1 MDRKLLFLEIAGGAF
16 VACGSLFMR
25 QLYTLCGGELLGI
38 LFGAVNG
45 SMWEAC
51 KTLLLP
57 YLLWSVLETLTL
69 RLRVHRF
76 TVVKALA
83 LYTLGFVY
91 LSLRVTGCADLFA
104 SAVAMAAATLWSLFL
119 YHAGVPLRWLFA
131 PSLVLLF
138 LFAALYCSLTP
149 FPPHTALF
157 FDKATGMY
165 GIIPRSYDCGAAA
178 LGAFFHSRNLF

>member
-57 YLLWSVLETLTL
+57 YLLWAVLETLTL

-83 LYTLGFVY
+83 LYRLGFDY
-91 LSLRVTGCADLFA
+91 LSPRVTG
-104 SAVAMAAATLWSLFL
+104 
-119 YHAGVPLRWLFA
+119 
-131 PSLVLLF
+131 
-138 LFAALYCSLTP
+138 
-149 FPPHTALF
+149 
-157 FDKATGMY
+157 
-165 GIIPRSYDCGAAA
+165 
-178 LGAFFHSRNLF
+178 

>member
-57 YLLWSVLETLTL
+57 YLLWAVLETLTL

-83 LYTLGFVY
+83 LYT
-91 LSLRVTGCADLFA
+91 A
-104 SAVAMAAATLWSLFL
+104 SAVAVAAATLWSLFL

>member
-1 MDRKLLFLEIAGGAF
+1 M
-16 VACGSLFMR
+16 
-25 QLYTLCGGELLGI
+25 
-38 LFGAVNG
+38 
-45 SMWEAC
+45 
-51 KTLLLP
+51 
-57 YLLWSVLETLTL
+57 

-104 SAVAMAAATLWSLFL
+104 SAVAVAAATLWSLFL

-178 LGAFFHSRNLF
+178 LDAFFHSRNLF